1 MGASASGGK
10 RGQGQYLM
18 EVGIFETLTEVREG
32 TENILWKAVESLLF
46 KTTIYLKVEK
56 ILGNLKMLENWE
68 I

>member
-10 RGQGQYLM
+10 RGQYLM

-68 I
+68 S

>member
-10 RGQGQYLM
+10 RGQRLYLM
-18 EVGIFETLTEVREG
+18 EVGIFESLTEFREG

-56 ILGNLKMLENWE
+56 ILGYLKMLENWE